1 MREVRDAMDRVA
13 EEQGRD
19 KRIEVS
25 AIVVSTEQENLYNAM
40 DLKAWVDQG
49 LVDTL
54 IPYGSEPNVGGNE
67 RSWTDVRDLDYFI
80 GITKGTPCRLAPNIM
95 PRHTT
100 AEDYRRRALALYEAG
115 IEDLFFWDC
124 DILQARLEDMVPWQT
139 LCRLGHREEIEG
151 VALRGR
157 APDRRRGNAIHQAGR
172 LGPVLRDSRLGN
184 CSDSVR
190 SEGSPEGFSPLAGV
204 WGLSPQFPKGG
215 RVGIKD
221 ICPIGTMLVE
231 MTPASLNSY
240 PARRGCRRHVVL
252 VESAGRWGVSAS
264 QESLVEA

>member
-1 MREVRDAMDRVA
+1 MREVRDAMDHVA

-19 KRIEVS
+19 RRIEVS

-54 IPYGSEPNVGGNE
+54 IPYSSEPNVGGNG

-124 DILQARLEDMVPWQT
+124 DILQGAPRGHGALANAVPPGPP
-139 LCRLGHREEIEG
+139 RRGRG
-151 VALRGR
+151 VALHGR
-157 APDRRRGNAIHQAGR
+157 APYRRPGHTLYQTRR
-172 LGPVLRDSRLGN
+172 LGPVLRDPGIGAVAAAAS
-184 CSDSVR
+184 
-190 SEGSPEGFSPLAGV
+190 FS
-204 WGLSPQFPKGG
+204 
-215 RVGIKD
+215 
-221 ICPIGTMLVE
+221 
-231 MTPASLNSY
+231 
-240 PARRGCRRHVVL
+240 
-252 VESAGRWGVSAS
+252 
-264 QESLVEA
+264 